1 MNDTQFEW
9 LKDQLG
15 DIAVEMK
22 INCETYVRLDESGD
36 KEAAEWSAGRN
47 YGFICGLARGKVAD
61 FATLLRFQTRM
72 MNEAYKEYFDRKEQE
87 HERNEK

>member
-9 LKDQLG
+9 LKDHLG

-47 YGFICGLARGKVAD
+47 YGFICGLARAKVAD
-61 FATLLRFQTRM
+61 FATLLQFQTRLM
-72 MNEAYKEYFDRKEQE
+72 KDAYEEYFDRKEKE
-87 HERNEK
+87 HERSEK

>member
-15 DIAVEMK
+15 DIAVEMR
-22 INCETYVRLDESGD
+22 INCEEYVRLDESGD
-36 KEAAEWSAGRN
+36 KEAAKWSAGRN

-61 FATLLRFQTRM
+61 FATLLRFQTRLM
-72 MNEAYKEYFDRKEQE
+72 YEAYKEYFDRKEKE
-87 HERNEK
+87 HERDAK

>member
-22 INCETYVRLDESGD
+22 INCETLVREDESGD
-36 KEAAEWSAGRN
+36 KESAEWTSGRN
-47 YGFICGLARGKVAD
+47 YGFICGLARAKVAD
-61 FATLLRFQTRM
+61 FATLLQFQTRLM
-72 MNEAYKEYFDRKEQE
+72 KDAYKEYFDRKEKE
-87 HERNEK
+87 HERSEK